1 MDKPTVQE
9 EVPGIII
16 YSKPAPK
23 LEWLQPILQGKL
35 SIRQHLVFLIF
46 LLFVPL
52 LAIEIY
58 SGFSEYQ
65 TQRQVVLEN
74 QATNARSVARS
85 VTSFINDR
93 VSNNRA
99 LGLSFLRLAPQD
111 GESANKFLAEYRKPI
126 AFLTSVRIFD
136 LSGRVI
142 YADPPTLV
150 GLDFSQQPAFQKL
163 LNSQPGPDG
172 LHYAVT
178 DLRASDLDK
187 ETPVFTVL
195 VGIHDASGKLIK
207 VVGSSVD
214 TTKLSEIFDVKIGG
228 RGRGSI
234 SIHDTQG
241 QLIYNSQFPNL
252 KIDERSN
259 RQTPSVVAAL
269 QGREM
274 TQPFVKSSLDGIE
287 KMGASTPISAVGWS
301 SSIAEPIE
309 DAMNPTINLI
319 IPRLA
324 SFGLVAI
331 IAVLAAWVYSRYL
344 AKPLINLRKTAVAFG
359 QSDLQKRATSHRHN
373 VLEVAELSYSFNQM
387 ADRIEK
393 ETQARDTFLAQA
405 AHELK
410 TPITVIKGTTQLI
423 LSRLKKAQSSNGSGS
438 TEIPN
443 LNKHLSNIEHQAN
456 RMSDLVMRL
465 LEHTRLQAGRME
477 YQLENIDFLPLLNR
491 CLEAALRLTSVD
503 RHTIS
508 FESPPTGT
516 LLPVRVDSAR
526 IEQVVLNLLENA
538 IKYSPELG
546 YIQVQLAL
554 KETGEYIERP
564 HVLLTIKDNGVG
576 LSQADIDRIFER
588 YYRAETAGYKV
599 SGLGL
604 GLYISSEIVRAHGGK
619 LWVTSPGLQQ
629 GSTFYLALPLARVTA
644 PAEIPTGAV

>member
-9 EVPGIII
+9 KVPGIVI
-16 YSKPAPK
+16 YTQPSPK
-23 LEWLQPILQGKL
+23 LEWLHLLRQGKL

-99 LGLSFLRLAPQD
+99 LGLSFLRQAPQD
-111 GESANKFLAEYRKPI
+111 LESANKFLADYRRPI
-126 AFLTSVRIFD
+126 PFLTSVRIFD
-136 LSGRVI
+136 LTGRVI
-142 YADPPTLV
+142 YADPPVLV

-163 LNSQPGPDG
+163 LNSQPDSNG
-172 LHYAVT
+172 LHYTVT
-178 DLRASDLDK
+178 DLRASDLDNK
-187 ETPVFTVL
+187 TPVFTVL

-207 VVGSSVD
+207 IVGSSVD
-214 TTKLSEIFDVKIGG
+214 TTKLSQIFDVKIGG

-241 QLIYNSQFPNL
+241 QLVYNSQFPEL

-259 RQTPSVVAAL
+259 RQTPSVMAAL
-269 QGREM
+269 QGQEM
-274 TQPFVKSSLDGIE
+274 SQPFVKSTLDGVE
-287 KMGASTPISAVGWS
+287 KMGASTPISVIGWS

-344 AKPLINLRKTAVAFG
+344 AKPLISLRKTAVAFG
-359 QSDLQKRATSHRHN
+359 QGDLQKRATSNRHN
-373 VLEVAELSYSFNQM
+373 VLEVAELSHSFNQM
-387 ADRIEK
+387 ADRLEK

-410 TPITVIKGTTQLI
+410 TPITVIKGTTQLM
-423 LSRLKKAQSSNGSGS
+423 LNRLKKAQSPNG
-438 TEIPN
+438 TIEIPN

-477 YQLENIDFLPLLNR
+477 YQFENIDFLALLNR
-491 CLEAALRLTSVD
+491 CLEAALRLTSLD

-508 FESPPTGT
+508 FEGLPSTP
-516 LLPVRVDSAR
+516 LLPVRVDTAR

-538 IKYSPELG
+538 IKYSPEPG
-546 YIQVQLAL
+546 KIQVELAI
-554 KETGEYIERP
+554 KETGEYMQKP
-564 HVLLTIKDNGVG
+564 HLVLSIKDNGIG

-619 LWVTSPGLQQ
+619 LWVTSSGPQQ
-629 GSTFYLALPLARVTA
+629 GSTFYLALPLEQVTA
-644 PAEIPTGAV
+644 PAELPTKAV